1 MNVSKLK
8 LLIKYLFG
16 GFDSVVEYLLDIVN
30 RALKSL
36 TPVTKE
42 RIAAARNVVSA
53 VLSTL
58 DAFQWLCPTRWQ
70 HAYVSTIV
78 AVQDTLSALSD
89 YEITQDE
96 LAKLAPAFKDA
107 VAAWRSDDDPKVDVD
122 FSMLE
127 D

>member
-8 LLIKYLFG
+8 LLIKYIFG

-36 TPVTKE
+36 DPATKE

-58 DAFQWLCPTRWQ
+58 DAFQWLCPARWQ

-78 AVQDTLSALSD
+78 AVQGTLSALSD
-89 YEITQDE
+89 CEITQDE
-96 LAKLAPAFKDA
+96 LAKLVPAFKDA

-122 FSMLE
+122 FSTLE